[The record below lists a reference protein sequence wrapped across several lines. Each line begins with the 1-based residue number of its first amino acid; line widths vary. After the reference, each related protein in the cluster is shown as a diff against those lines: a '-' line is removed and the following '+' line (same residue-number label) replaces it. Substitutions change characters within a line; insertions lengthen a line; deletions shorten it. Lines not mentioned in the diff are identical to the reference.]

1 MPMGLARRVRAT
13 ASAVG
18 IVVALCSGPRAA
30 WAAGSAAGAAAV
42 TITTLVDDM
51 PGAGSLAVSPNGQ
64 TAYCLDEARRAVV
77 SFDPFGPRRLRDV
90 VAAAGDDLPTPTA
103 IACLPGDVLAVV
115 ARRGDDWSL
124 RTFRIRPG
132 AAADPAAPL
141 DSLRLGRASAT
152 GQPVGFA
159 VSRSRDWVAVF
170 GLPEP
175 LPSVVRMV
183 FAGAALRPV
192 ADAAA
197 HGGAAGT
204 RPVAAAVSP
213 ADELV
218 LFEPGGGSPA
228 TATVSFRGATA
239 TEVLRLD
246 SGLPRVRG
254 AAFGRGDGTLWV
266 IAGEAG
272 STDRP
277 EGLWRLDAVLRDRV
291 QAVRP
296 TCAARLA
303 APRSIAAVSDRSVVV
318 ATAAAIVRIDPAPG
332 RAKSG
337 SDDDGEEHVP

>member
-1 MPMGLARRVRAT
+1 MGPARRVREI
-13 ASAVG
+13 ASAAG
-18 IVVALCSGPRAA
+18 LVVALCSGAA
-30 WAAGSAAGAAAV
+30 WAADSAAGAAAA

-51 PGAGSLAVSPNGQ
+51 PAAGSLAASPNGQ

-77 SFDPFGPRRLRDV
+77 SFDPFGERRPRDV
-90 VAAAGDDLPTPTA
+90 VAAAGDDLPTPVA
-103 IACLPGDVLAVV
+103 IACLPGDILAVV

-124 RTFRIRPG
+124 RTFRVRPG

-141 DSLRLGRASAT
+141 DSLRLGRAAT
-152 GQPVGFA
+152 TDQPLGFA
-159 VSRSRDWVAVF
+159 VSRSRDWVAVA

-175 LPSVVRMV
+175 MPPVVRMV

-192 ADAAA
+192 ADA
-197 HGGAAGT
+197 GAARP

-218 LFEPGGGSPA
+218 LFEPGAGSPA
-228 TATVSFRGATA
+228 TAVVSFRGATA

-246 SGLPRVRG
+246 TGLPRVRG
-254 AAFGRGDGTLWV
+254 AAFGREDGTLWL

-272 STDRP
+272 SADRP

-296 TCAARLA
+296 TCVARLA

-318 ATAAAIVRIDPAPG
+318 VTAAAIVRIDPATG
-332 RAKSG
+332 RETG
-337 SDDDGEEHVP
+337 RSDEDEEHVP